1 MLVLLLVHLACIH
14 RFRISIGSVNDY
26 NTCMAFRYA
35 EIGDVPAT
43 RGDDLSDPLRHMDV
57 RRRVLTSL
65 CAVNILCTHFC
76 TLLPANQL
84 SVHAYGRGNS
94 AY

>member
-1 MLVLLLVHLACIH
+1 
-14 RFRISIGSVNDY
+14 
-26 NTCMAFRYA
+26 MAFRYA

-43 RGDDLSDPLRHMDV
+43 RGDDLSDPLRHRDV

-94 AY
+94 AYAIHATKATNPVHTRLSMQELP